1 MTVCIQ
7 RLQVKNFRCFS
18 SQTFDLNAPVVVIEG
33 INGSGKTS
41 LLEALHYACYLKSF
55 RTHIPR
61 DLIAF
66 EEGNFFINAT
76 CRDHSITVGT
86 SGGKKQVKVD
96 QKPITSYKELREYY
110 RVVTITEDDLA
121 LVKGSPEKRR
131 SFLDYALILLES
143 SLSTVYKQYK
153 QVLEQRNAL
162 LQRNVI
168 TNDEFLIW
176 TRKVWELSQDI
187 QKHREKYLSGLVSHV
202 HVLCNRYW
210 SDKDY
215 QLNYS
220 KKEIVVGESFEDFAN
235 RSEKLFE
242 REKRYRRSLFG
253 AHLDDIEIVMNK
265 KKARMF
271 SSRGQQKLIVL
282 LMKIAQVSHLIE
294 LHGKDHILLLIDDFM
309 TDFDNNILETLM
321 SACLE
326 LEVQLIF
333 ASPINKGPE
342 LIYLNKYNISS
353 LKVSI

>member
-18 SQTFDLNAPVVVIEG
+18 SQTFDLDSPIVVIEG
-33 INGSGKTS
+33 LNGSGKTS

-66 EEGNFFINAT
+66 ESENFFINAT
-76 CRDHSITVGT
+76 CRDHSITVGS

-96 QKPITSYKELREYY
+96 KKPITSYKELREYY
-110 RVVTITEDDLA
+110 RVVTITEDDLL

-131 SFLDYALILLES
+131 SFLDHALILLES
-143 SLSTVYKQYK
+143 SLSTVYKQFK
-153 QVLEQRNAL
+153 QVLDQRNAL

-168 TNDEFLIW
+168 SQDEFLIW

-187 QKHREKYLSGLVSHV
+187 QKHREIYLSGLVKHV
-202 HVLCNRYW
+202 QSLCERYW
-210 SDKDY
+210 PDKEY
-215 QLNYS
+215 VLRYN
-220 KKEIVVGESFEDFAN
+220 KKEIQAGESFEAFVD
-235 RSEKLFE
+235 RSTHLFE

-253 AHLDDIEIVMNK
+253 AHLDDIEIVLNK
-265 KKARMF
+265 KKARLF

-282 LMKIAQVSHLIE
+282 LLKIAQVSHLIA
-294 LHGKDHILLLIDDFM
+294 LHGKEHILLLIDDFM
-309 TDFDNNILETLM
+309 TDFDNENLETLM
-321 SACLE
+321 SACLD
-326 LEVQLIF
+326 LEVQIIF
-333 ASPINKGPE
+333 ASPIKQGPE
-342 LIYLNKYNISS
+342 LIFLNRKNIPS